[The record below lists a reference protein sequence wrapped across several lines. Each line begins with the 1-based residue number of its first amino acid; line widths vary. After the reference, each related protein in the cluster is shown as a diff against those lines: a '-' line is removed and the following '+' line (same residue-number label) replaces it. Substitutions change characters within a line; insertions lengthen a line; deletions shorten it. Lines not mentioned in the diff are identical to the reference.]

1 MIRAESSA
9 IPEQDVA
16 ILGRM
21 ILQVGFDQASLD
33 GAARHVFHSI
43 LIRGGI
49 MSQPSAPPPAVKPPR
64 SPVEKAIVWGVI
76 GIGLVVIGVEAQAQL
91 AHGAALEKLQTT
103 LEKKADTEL
112 GMTKKDVDEL
122 MGAKVPEVRKLN
134 PAETAMGAARVDVYS
149 YLGLVRQRKIY
160 VYYGVEGKVKDQQ
173 PEVMEVGAIPAE
185 TPADAAKRLP
195 DPETLPK
202 ATGGAPGGGRGGMG
216 AGGPPGGGRGGPPP
230 AHGATGRPPTE
241 GDAKPDAAAGDK
253 KDEGKKDEAPA
264 ADKPAADKP
273 AEEAKPADAKPEA
286 EKPAEGEKKE

>member
-1 MIRAESSA
+1 
-9 IPEQDVA
+9 
-16 ILGRM
+16 
-21 ILQVGFDQASLD
+21 
-33 GAARHVFHSI
+33 
-43 LIRGGI
+43 

-103 LEKKADTEL
+103 LEKKAETDS

-122 MGAKVPEVRKLN
+122 MGSKVPEVRKLG

-185 TPADAAKRLP
+185 TPADAAKRMP
-195 DPETLPK
+195 TAE
-202 ATGGAPGGGRGGMG
+202 ATATAGGPPGGGPGAMG

-230 AHGATGRPPTE
+230 AHSATGRPPAE
-241 GDAKPDAAAGDK
+241 GEAKPDAATGDK
-253 KDEGKKDEAPA
+253 KDEQKTDEAPA
-264 ADKPAADKP
+264 TEKPAAEKPAADAKP
-273 AEEAKPADAKPEA
+273 AETKPDAD
-286 EKPAEGEKKE
+286 KPAEGEKKE